1 MGDGLL
7 QIGQQL
13 FHLLALHISSTAD
26 RTAAADDRKAVLPGK
41 LDDLL
46 LFDVNQGPDDS
57 GFAII
62 GKH

>member
-1 MGDGLL
+1 MGNSFLEIR
-7 QIGQQL
+7 QEL
-13 FHLLALHISSTAD
+13 FHLLALHVGCAAD

-46 LFDVNQGPDDS
+46 LLDVNQGPDDG
-57 GFAII
+57 GFAVI